1 MQALNF
7 RVSSHLKSIIGR
19 DLITDD
25 FVAIFELVKNSFD
38 AGASEVTLS
47 FFNDC
52 LFIIDN
58 GKGMSYDDLI
68 NKWLFVAYSAKQDG
82 SEDADTLD
90 YRESIAAKRYAG
102 SKGVGRFSC
111 DRIGEILFL
120 QTRKRDASIVN
131 RLEVVWSDFEASA
144 KDDFVNIDIKHST
157 TSDFVLPAGVSFP
170 YECGTVLEIGFLRS
184 NWNRSKLKELKS
196 SLAKLINPFGSQKE
210 NFSVLISAEKELA
223 EDALILSESD
233 EVHPNEIVNGP
244 VDNFIFQTL
253 QEKTTWLRTYIDEDK
268 IITELTDRGKVI
280 YKISEANIF
289 TELNGSGFEC
299 DIFYLNR
306 SAKATFARRMGVNSV
321 AFGSVFLFK
330 NGFRVYPIGEPG
342 DDSFSI
348 DRRKQQGY
356 SRYLGTRDVLGK
368 IEVFGNDSNFKESS
382 SRDKGLIE
390 TSAYLQL
397 HDVFWKKC
405 FLRLENYVVGVNWRI
420 KYDSDLQDSHHL
432 GRDEVKSRII
442 DVINRLSNSPGVHVD
457 YFADDLLTIIDS
469 KTKDFDSTIENLSSI
484 AEKLGDKRLLDEAK
498 VAQARYHEM
507 LRAEA
512 EAIQYAETER
522 VERHKA
528 EALILKTEKALKT
541 EVDKNLFLTSL
552 QSHDKDVLESL
563 HHQVIIYASNAIN
576 LIEASLFT
584 MNSSTLLSRE
594 DLQETFENL
603 LLLNQQVIAA
613 SRFATKANFKID
625 SNAITADFAAYL
637 EQYVEK
643 ICKVYKSKV
652 SISVSKK
659 VKDFNIQFKPIEI
672 SIIVDNLID
681 NSIKARATKVEIEI
695 SKLQANAIRIL
706 VRDDGVGLSDEID
719 ESETIFEKGVTTTSG
734 SGLGL
739 YNVRQLLQNVNGAI
753 ELIESDYSGTTFEI
767 KVYS

>member
-1 MQALNF
+1 MQTLNF

-38 AGASEVTLS
+38 AGASEVLLQFS
-47 FFNDC
+47 NDC

-82 SEDADTLD
+82 SEDDDSLN
-90 YRESIAAKRYAG
+90 YRESIASKRYAG

-111 DRIGEILFL
+111 DRIGELLFL
-120 QTRKRDASIVN
+120 QTRKRDAAVVN

-144 KDDFVNIDIKHST
+144 KDDFVNIDIKHTNSAGF
-157 TSDFVLPAGVSFP
+157 DLPSGVVFP
-170 YECGTVLEIGFLRS
+170 YENGTILEIGFLRS
-184 NWNRSKLKELKS
+184 DWGRSKLKELKS
-196 SLAKLINPFGSQKE
+196 SLAKLINPFGAQKE
-210 NFSVLISAEKELA
+210 NFSVIIAAEKEILEDERIIA
-223 EDALILSESD
+223 ESE

-244 VDNFIFQTL
+244 VDNFIFQAL
-253 QEKTTWLRTYIDEDK
+253 QEKTTWLRTYIKDDR
-268 IITELTDRGKVI
+268 IISELTDRGKVV
-280 YKISEANIF
+280 YKISEENLF
-289 TELNGSGFEC
+289 LDLNSSSFEC

-306 SAKATFARRMGVNSV
+306 SAKSTFARRMGVSSV

-342 DDSFSI
+342 DDSFAI

-368 IEVFGNDSNFKESS
+368 IEVFGDDSNFKESS

-390 TSAYLQL
+390 TAAYLQL
-397 HDVFWKKC
+397 HEVFWKKC
-405 FLRLENYVVGVNWRI
+405 FQRLENYVVGVNWRI

-432 GRDEVKSRII
+432 GRDEVRSRII
-442 DVINRLSNSPGVHVD
+442 DVINKLSNSPGVQID

-484 AEKLGDKRLLDEAK
+484 AEKLGDKKLLDETK

-512 EAIQYAETER
+512 EAIQYAEAER
-522 VERHKA
+522 AERHKA
-528 EALILKTEKALKT
+528 EALVLKTEKALKT
-541 EVDKNLFLTSL
+541 EVDRNLFLTSL

-584 MNSSTLLSRE
+584 MNSSTLLSRD
-594 DLQETFENL
+594 DLQETFETL

-625 SNAITADFAAYL
+625 SNTITTNFAAYL

-652 SISVSKK
+652 LITVSRSA
-659 VKDFNIQFKPIEI
+659 KDFNMQFKPIEI
-672 SIIVDNLID
+672 SIIIDNLID
-681 NSIKARATKVEIEI
+681 NSIKARATKVNIDI
-695 SKLQANAIRIL
+695 SKLQNNALRIL
-706 VRDDGVGLSDEID
+706 VSDDGVGLSDEID
-719 ESETIFEKGVTTTSG
+719 DSDSIFEKGITTTSG

-753 ELIESDYSGTTFEI
+753 ELIDSDYSGTTFEI

>member
-38 AGASEVTLS
+38 AGATEVVLQFS
-47 FFNDC
+47 NDC

-82 SEDADTLD
+82 SEDDDSLN
-90 YRESIAAKRYAG
+90 YRESIASKRYAG

-111 DRIGEILFL
+111 DRIGELLFL
-120 QTRKRDASIVN
+120 QTRKRGAAVVN

-144 KDDFVNIDIKHST
+144 KDDFVNIDIKHTNST
-157 TSDFVLPAGVSFP
+157 GFNLPSGVLFP
-170 YECGTVLEIGFLRS
+170 YDNGTILEIGFLRS
-184 NWNRSKLKELKS
+184 DWGRSKLKELKS

-210 NFSVLISAEKELA
+210 NFSVIIAAEKEIS
-223 EDALILSESD
+223 EDERIIAESD

-244 VDNFIFQTL
+244 VDNFIFQAL
-253 QEKTTWLRTYIDEDK
+253 QEKTTWLRTYIKDDRV
-268 IITELTDRGKVI
+268 ISELTDRGKVI
-280 YKISEANIF
+280 YKISEKNLF
-289 TELNGSGFEC
+289 SDLNGSSFEC

-306 SAKATFARRMGVNSV
+306 SAKSTFARRMGVNSV

-342 DDSFSI
+342 DDSFAI

-368 IEVFGNDSNFKESS
+368 IEVFGDDSNFKESS

-390 TSAYLQL
+390 TAAYLQL
-397 HDVFWKKC
+397 HEVFWKKC

-432 GRDEVKSRII
+432 GRDEVRSRII
-442 DVINRLSNSPGVHVD
+442 DVINKLSNSPSVQID

-484 AEKLGDKRLLDEAK
+484 AEKLGDKKLLDETK
-498 VAQARYHEM
+498 VAQTRYHEM

-522 VERHKA
+522 TERHKA
-528 EALILKTEKALKT
+528 EALVLKTEKALKT
-541 EVDKNLFLTSL
+541 EVDRNLFLTSL

-594 DLQETFENL
+594 DLQETFETL

-625 SNAITADFAAYL
+625 SNTITTNFAAYL

-652 SISVSKK
+652 LIAVSRSA
-659 VKDFNIQFKPIEI
+659 KDFNMQFKPIEI
-672 SIIVDNLID
+672 SIIIDNLID
-681 NSIKARATKVEIEI
+681 NAIKARATKVDIDI
-695 SKLQANAIRIL
+695 SKLQNNALRIL
-706 VRDDGVGLSDEID
+706 VSDDGAGLSDEID
-719 ESETIFEKGVTTTSG
+719 DSESIFEKGITTTSG

>member
-38 AGASEVTLS
+38 AGATEVVLQFS
-47 FFNDC
+47 NDC

-82 SEDADTLD
+82 SEDDDSLN
-90 YRESIAAKRYAG
+90 YRESIASKRYAG

-111 DRIGEILFL
+111 DRIGELLFL
-120 QTRKRDASIVN
+120 QTRKRGASVVN

-144 KDDFVNIDIKHST
+144 KDDFVNIDIKHTNS
-157 TSDFVLPAGVSFP
+157 SDFNLPSGVVFP
-170 YECGTVLEIGFLRS
+170 YDNGTILEIGFLRS
-184 NWNRSKLKELKS
+184 EWGRSKLKELKS

-210 NFSVLISAEKELA
+210 NFSVVIAAEKEIS
-223 EDALILSESD
+223 EDERIISEPE

-244 VDNFIFQTL
+244 VDNFIFQAL
-253 QEKTTWLRTYIDEDK
+253 QEKTTWLRTYIKDDRV
-268 IITELTDRGKVI
+268 ISELTDRGKVV
-280 YKISEANIF
+280 YKISEQNLF
-289 TELNGSGFEC
+289 PDLNGSNFEC

-306 SAKATFARRMGVNSV
+306 SAKSTFARRMGVNSV

-342 DDSFSI
+342 DDSFAI

-368 IEVFGNDSNFKESS
+368 IEVFGDDSNFKESS

-390 TSAYLQL
+390 TDAYLQL
-397 HDVFWKKC
+397 HEVFWKKC

-432 GRDEVKSRII
+432 GRDEVRSRII
-442 DVINRLSNSPGVHVD
+442 DVINKLSNSPGVQID

-484 AEKLGDKRLLDEAK
+484 AEKLGDKKLLDETK
-498 VAQARYHEM
+498 VAQNRYHEM

-522 VERHKA
+522 TERHKA
-528 EALILKTEKALKT
+528 EALVLKTEKALKT
-541 EVDKNLFLTSL
+541 EVDRNLFLTSL

-594 DLQETFENL
+594 DLQDTFETL

-625 SNAITADFAAYL
+625 SNTITTNFAAYL

-652 SISVSKK
+652 LITVSRSAR
-659 VKDFNIQFKPIEI
+659 DFNMQFKPIEI
-672 SIIVDNLID
+672 SIIIDNLID
-681 NSIKARATKVEIEI
+681 NSIKARATKVNIDI
-695 SKLQANAIRIL
+695 SKLQTNALRIL
-706 VRDDGVGLSDEID
+706 VSDDGVGLSDEID
-719 ESETIFEKGVTTTSG
+719 DSDSIFEKGITTTSG

-753 ELIESDYSGTTFEI
+753 ELIDSDYSGTTFEI

>member
-1 MQALNF
+1 MQSLNF

-38 AGASEVTLS
+38 AGATEVGLHFTH
-47 FFNDC
+47 DC
-52 LFIIDN
+52 LFIVDN
-58 GKGMSYDDLI
+58 GKGMSYDDLT

-82 SEDADTLD
+82 SEDVDSST
-90 YRESIAAKRYAG
+90 YREGIASKRYAG

-111 DRIGEILFL
+111 DRIGELLFL
-120 QTRKRDASIVN
+120 QTKRRDSPQVN

-144 KDDFVNIDIKHST
+144 KDDFIDIDIKHDESLQ
-157 TSDFVLPAGVSFP
+157 FALPANVPFP
-170 YECGTVLEIGFLRS
+170 YDSGTVLEIGFLRGD
-184 NWNRSKLKELKS
+184 WGRAKLKELKS
-196 SLAKLINPFGSQKE
+196 SLAKLINPFGSHKE
-210 NFSVLISAEKELA
+210 NFSVVIAAEKELV
-223 EDALILSESD
+223 EDARIRAESE
-233 EVHPNEIVNGP
+233 EIHPNEIVNGP

-253 QEKTTWLRTYIDEDK
+253 QEKTTWLRTYIEDEF
-268 IITELTDRGKVI
+268 IVTELTDRGKLI
-280 YKISEANIF
+280 YKISE
-289 TELNGSGFEC
+289 LNVFPQLIASGFEC

-342 DDSFSI
+342 DDSFGI

-368 IEVFGNDSNFKESS
+368 IEVFGDDRNFKESS

-390 TSAYLQL
+390 TTAYLQL
-397 HDVFWKKC
+397 QDMFWKKC

-420 KYDSDLQDSHHL
+420 KYDSDLQDSTHL
-432 GRDEVKSRII
+432 GRDEIRSRII
-442 DVINRLSNSPGVHVD
+442 DVINKLSNSPGVRID
-457 YFADDLLTIIDS
+457 YFAEDFLSIIDS
-469 KTKDFDSTIENLSSI
+469 KTKDFDSTIDNLSSI
-484 AEKLGDKRLLDEAK
+484 AEKLGDKRLLDEART
-498 VAQARYHEM
+498 AQVRYREM

-512 EAIQYAETER
+512 EAIQYAESER

-528 EALILKTEKALKT
+528 EAIILKAEKALKS

-576 LIEASLFT
+576 LIEASLFN

-625 SNAITADFAAYL
+625 SNAITEDFGVYL
-637 EQYVEK
+637 EQYIEK

-652 SISVSKK
+652 SISVARTS
-659 VKDFNIQFKPIEI
+659 KDFKLQFKPIEI
-672 SIIVDNLID
+672 SIIIDNLID
-681 NSIKARATKVEIEI
+681 NAIKARASKVSVNIT
-695 SKLQANAIRIL
+695 KLQSNALRVLIS
-706 VRDDGVGLSDEID
+706 DDGIGLSEDID
-719 ESETIFEKGVTTTSG
+719 EPESIFQKGVTTTSG

-739 YNVRQLLQNVNGAI
+739 YNVRQLLQNINGAI
-753 ELIESDYSGTTFEI
+753 ELVKSDHSGTTFEI
-767 KVYS
+767 RVYN